1 MKKLL
6 LILTLTLACLAPLT
20 FTGCGTLDPAGVYQG
35 DKVLYDADILIS
47 TSYDTVHAFVL
58 WEFNNRA
65 TLASMPEIRK
75 TADAMRIQYPIAHK
89 AALNARSA
97 YLSSK
102 SAPNATMLSQAL
114 AVLRQT
120 MTTASQYLAEMGVQ

>member
-20 FTGCGTLDPAGVYQG
+20 FVGCGTLNPAGVYQG

-47 TSYDTVHAFVL
+47 TSYDTVHAFVT
-58 WEFNNRA
+58 WEFNNRSA
-65 TLASMPEIRK
+65 LSSMPEIK
-75 TADAMRIQYPIAHK
+75 NTADALRIQYPIAHK

-114 AVLRQT
+114 AVLRQC
-120 MTTASQYLAEMGVQ
+120 MSTASAYLAQQGVL